1 MLICLLPI
9 LLVGLHEDLTLK
21 GLISTRLI
29 SIIFSSTMFVFLTG
43 SYLENVNV
51 VFIDYLLSFSA
62 LSILLTILGI
72 SIAGN
77 SFNFID
83 GVNGLCSGLSISYLI
98 AFYFLCIDINEVEL
112 SNIFILL
119 AFSVFGFWIVNIISG
134 KIFLGD
140 AGAYCLGILIGWSGV
155 YISYNYNTISPW
167 AIFFIIIYPASEF
180 SMSFIRRLVYKKILQ
195 QQIINIFILY
205 FTN

>member
-1 MLICLLPI
+1 MLTSNIISC
-9 LLVGLHEDLTLK
+9 LHEDLTLK

-98 AFYFLCIDINEVEL
+98 AFYFCV
-112 SNIFILL
+112 
-119 AFSVFGFWIVNIISG
+119 
-134 KIFLGD
+134 
-140 AGAYCLGILIGWSGV
+140 LI
-155 YISYNYNTISPW
+155 
-167 AIFFIIIYPASEF
+167 
-180 SMSFIRRLVYKKILQ
+180 
-195 QQIINIFILY
+195 
-205 FTN
+205 